1 MMGIDY
7 PTRFEAPQEWWSI
20 C

>member
-1 MMGIDY
+1 MMGIDT